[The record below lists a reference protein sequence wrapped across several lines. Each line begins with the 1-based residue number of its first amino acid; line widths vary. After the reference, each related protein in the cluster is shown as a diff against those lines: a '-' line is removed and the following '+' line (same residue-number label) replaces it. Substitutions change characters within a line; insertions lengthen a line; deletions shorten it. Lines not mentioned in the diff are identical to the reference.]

1 MLYKKKNESVLRDEL
16 FRHPTAEYRG
26 APFWAWNCAL
36 DRKEL
41 FRQLDILK
49 TMGFGG
55 AHMHVR
61 TGMATPY
68 LSDEYMAL
76 IRDVVMRAKE
86 NGMLAYLYDEDRWPS
101 GAAGGLVT
109 KDPEFRERYLLFTPH
124 PYGSGVAMVP
134 LSDNSSHDP
143 MRTENG
149 RLIACYDVKLDAN
162 GYLLSSKKIEENAPA
177 EGEKWYAYLE
187 FARENGWF
195 NNQTY
200 INTLD
205 KKAMDRFIEVT
216 YEAYDRTVS
225 DEFDKTVPSI
235 FTDEPQFARKQTLKY
250 ATDKKDVILP
260 WTDDLPETFRAK
272 YQEDLLAGMPELFWD
287 RADHKTSLIRYHYH
301 DHICERFTEAFADN
315 CGAWCR
321 AHNLKLTGHMDEE
334 PTLQSQTAVLG
345 EAMRAYRSFDIPGID
360 MLCARLEYTTAKQA
374 QSAVH
379 QYGREGMMSELYGV
393 TNWDF
398 DFRGHKL
405 HGDWQAA
412 LGVTLRVPHLAW
424 VSMGGSAK
432 RDYPASLNYQSP
444 WWQEYGR
451 IEDHF
456 ARVNTALTRGKPIV
470 RVGVIHPIESYWL
483 HWGPSESTSLAREE
497 LDQNFKAV
505 TEWLLLGGIDFDFI
519 SESLLPEL
527 CPEDAAVSAGENS
540 LPKLKVGE
548 MAYDA
553 VLVPGCETLRKT
565 TLDRLETFQKAGGRL
580 IFAGKTP
587 VLEDAV
593 ESSRAEA
600 LADASLRVPFTRGS
614 ILSALSD
621 MREIE
626 IRDSKGALTDNLV
639 CQYRQDTDGRFLFI
653 AHAKEPYNKDVSS
666 VQDLRIRVKGN
677 WNVKLFDTMSGE
689 IRDIAYTVENG
700 HTDIFR
706 LLYDYDSLL
715 LKLTPTDEASVHFVP
730 ENEKKPRL
738 YQNRGILESDFN
750 DTVGRLELPDLL
762 DYELSEPNVVLLDQ
776 AEWKLDGGEWQP
788 KEEVLRIDN
797 LAREKVGYPKRN
809 RNIAQPWCVPEE
821 VPEHRLTLKFRVFS
835 EIALSDV
842 LLAVE
847 DVKHIEIYWNGM
859 PVEKR
864 VTGFYVDH
872 AIETLSLPG
881 GLKAGENELIIT
893 LPLGHRTE
901 TEWCYLLGDFGVKIT
916 GRSAVVTKRPEKIA
930 FGDIVS
936 QGFPFYGGNLI
947 YRIPVEVQGNASESG
962 TSSTSLHIRSGKYRG
977 VLQTVSLD
985 DSPEKAIFLPPYQTT
1000 FKDVPAGQ
1008 HELKLKVCGH
1018 RRNAFGQVHLSDE
1031 KETWLG
1037 PDSWRSVN
1045 DCWTYDYE
1053 LVRFGVLN
1061 APIIRET

>member
-1 MLYKKKNESVLRDEL
+1 M
-16 FRHPTAEYRG
+16 
-26 APFWAWNCAL
+26 
-36 DRKEL
+36 
-41 FRQLDILK
+41 
-49 TMGFGG
+49 
-55 AHMHVR
+55 
-61 TGMATPY
+61 
-68 LSDEYMAL
+68 
-76 IRDVVMRAKE
+76 
-86 NGMLAYLYDEDRWPS
+86 
-101 GAAGGLVT
+101 
-109 KDPEFRERYLLFTPH
+109 
-124 PYGSGVAMVP
+124 
-134 LSDNSSHDP
+134 
-143 MRTENG
+143 
-149 RLIACYDVKLDAN
+149 
-162 GYLLSSKKIEENAPA
+162 
-177 EGEKWYAYLE
+177 
-187 FARENGWF
+187 
-195 NNQTY
+195 
-200 INTLD
+200 
-205 KKAMDRFIEVT
+205 EV
-216 YEAYDRTVS
+216 E
-225 DEFDKTVPSI
+225 
-235 FTDEPQFARKQTLKY
+235 
-250 ATDKKDVILP
+250 
-260 WTDDLPETFRAK
+260 
-272 YQEDLLAGMPELFWD
+272 
-287 RADHKTSLIRYHYH
+287 
-301 DHICERFTEAFADN
+301 
-315 CGAWCR
+315 
-321 AHNLKLTGHMDEE
+321 
-334 PTLQSQTAVLG
+334 
-345 EAMRAYRSFDIPGID
+345 
-360 MLCARLEYTTAKQA
+360 
-374 QSAVH
+374 
-379 QYGREGMMSELYGV
+379 
-393 TNWDF
+393 
-398 DFRGHKL
+398 
-405 HGDWQAA
+405 
-412 LGVTLRVPHLAW
+412 
-424 VSMGGSAK
+424 
-432 RDYPASLNYQSP
+432 
-444 WWQEYGR
+444 
-451 IEDHF
+451 
-456 ARVNTALTRGKPIV
+456 
-470 RVGVIHPIESYWL
+470 
-483 HWGPSESTSLAREE
+483 
-497 LDQNFKAV
+497 
-505 TEWLLLGGIDFDFI
+505 
-519 SESLLPEL
+519 
-527 CPEDAAVSAGENS
+527 AGE
-540 LPKLKVGE
+540 
-548 MAYDA
+548 

-587 VLEDAV
+587 VLEDAM

-689 IRDIAYTVENG
+689 IRDIAYTLENG
-700 HTDIFR
+700 HTDIFC
-706 LLYDYDSLL
+706 LFYDYDSLL

-847 DVKHIEIYWNGM
+847 DVKHIDISWNGV
-859 PVEKR
+859 PVEKH

-930 FGDIVS
+930 FGDIVT

-962 TSSTSLHIRSGKYRG
+962 TSSASLHIRSGKYRG